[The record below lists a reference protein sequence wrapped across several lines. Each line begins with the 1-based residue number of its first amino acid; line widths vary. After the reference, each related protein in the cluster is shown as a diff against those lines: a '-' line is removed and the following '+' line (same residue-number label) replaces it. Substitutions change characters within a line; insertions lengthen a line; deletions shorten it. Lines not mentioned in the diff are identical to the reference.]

1 MSSLTNPIIPGFHP
15 DPSALQVGEDYYIA
29 NSTFEWWPG
38 VDIYHSTDLVN
49 WEWVCSPLTRTSQAD
64 LMGDPNAGAI
74 WAPHL
79 SYAKGLYWLVFT
91 DVKTGTIYKDTLN
104 YIVTAPSIT
113 GPWSDPVFV
122 TASGFDPSLFHD
134 EDGRSWFVNMLYDWR
149 MDHERFAGVVIQEFD
164 AGAKRL
170 VGPRCH
176 IFRGTSLGVCE
187 GPQIYRRHGYYYL
200 VCAAGGT
207 EWNHAATVVRSRKL
221 TGPWEESPHTPLI
234 TSKDDPD
241 GPIQKAGH
249 CSLLEYKGQ
258 WYIAYLCSR
267 PLGHRGDCVLGRETS
282 LDPIVWDQD
291 DWPLLANG
299 GHNPSLH
306 VEVRESTAKQVVDR
320 SESVRFTPTSGLPAS
335 FKTLRG
341 PLRPEVDYSLKER
354 PGWLRLHGGQSLSS
368 LHRQTLLA
376 RRWQAFNFDAFTWME
391 FEPANFQQ
399 TAGLV
404 LFYDTANW
412 MYAYVTAQ
420 EEERDCPV
428 ARILIN
434 EGDRFSFGSDLL
446 PLQAGMGVGLAV
458 KVRGSRARF
467 YFSQDQDSLRGER
480 DNLRPLG
487 GTLPANHL
495 SDDHVGALRGKT
507 VFSGAMVGICAQ
519 DMDAHRSYA
528 DFNGFDYQEVAKD
541 QQDHQR

>member
-170 VGPRCH
+170 VGPRRR

-187 GPQIYRRHGYYYL
+187 GPQIYRRHGYY
-200 VCAAGGT
+200 
-207 EWNHAATVVRSRKL
+207 
-221 TGPWEESPHTPLI
+221 
-234 TSKDDPD
+234 
-241 GPIQKAGH
+241 
-249 CSLLEYKGQ
+249 
-258 WYIAYLCSR
+258 
-267 PLGHRGDCVLGRETS
+267 
-282 LDPIVWDQD
+282 
-291 DWPLLANG
+291 
-299 GHNPSLH
+299 
-306 VEVRESTAKQVVDR
+306 
-320 SESVRFTPTSGLPAS
+320 
-335 FKTLRG
+335 
-341 PLRPEVDYSLKER
+341 
-354 PGWLRLHGGQSLSS
+354 
-368 LHRQTLLA
+368 
-376 RRWQAFNFDAFTWME
+376 
-391 FEPANFQQ
+391 
-399 TAGLV
+399 
-404 LFYDTANW
+404 
-412 MYAYVTAQ
+412 
-420 EEERDCPV
+420 
-428 ARILIN
+428 
-434 EGDRFSFGSDLL
+434 
-446 PLQAGMGVGLAV
+446 
-458 KVRGSRARF
+458 
-467 YFSQDQDSLRGER
+467 
-480 DNLRPLG
+480 
-487 GTLPANHL
+487 
-495 SDDHVGALRGKT
+495 
-507 VFSGAMVGICAQ
+507 
-519 DMDAHRSYA
+519 
-528 DFNGFDYQEVAKD
+528 
-541 QQDHQR
+541 